1 MPVELRRGGLHLSGT
16 ALWLDAHRKAPL
28 AFVSHAHSDHIARH
42 ERVIATRA
50 TLRLMAHRLGSLPSC
65 LPVPYNRPFELGAL
79 CLELLPAG
87 HILGSAQLRV
97 IRSDGKRVTY
107 TGDLN
112 LESSQT
118 AESAQV
124 AECDTL
130 V

>member
-50 TLRLMAHRLGSLPSC
+50 TLRLMAHRLGALPSC

-79 CLELLPAG
+79 WARRR
-87 HILGSAQLRV
+87 A
-97 IRSDGKRVTY
+97 
-107 TGDLN
+107 
-112 LESSQT
+112 
-118 AESAQV
+118 V
-124 AECDTL
+124 AS
-130 V
+130 